1 MPPSF
6 VTLSLPFGEGAIHP
20 VVFFD
25 ETAMLLADCGYPG
38 AFPALLTAFETA
50 GLTMN
55 RLTHLFLT
63 HHDHDHMGTAAE
75 CKRRFPHLQIVTHAL
90 EAPYVDGTKE
100 PLRLKQAKALQQ
112 TLPEDRQASGLA
124 FMDYL
129 RTVEPVSPDRLIQD
143 GDTLPVCGGIQVLHT
158 PGHTAGHCALLSNSL
173 GVIAAGD
180 AAVIEHGVLI
190 IANPEFAENLPQAEA
205 SLSLLLHTYS
215 SVPTI
220 ACCHGGL
227 WTRPQPHD
235 TITRVS

>member
-6 VTLSLPFGEGAIHP
+6 VVLSLPFGEGSIHP

-25 ETAMLLADCGYPG
+25 ETSMLLIDCGYPG
-38 AFPALLTAFETA
+38 AFPALQAAFSAA
-50 GLTMN
+50 GLMMD

-75 CKRRFPHLQIVTHAL
+75 CKRRFPHIQIVTHAL
-90 EAPYVDGTKE
+90 EAPYVDGTEE

-112 TLPEDRQASGLA
+112 TLVENQQASGLA

-129 RTVEPVSPDRLIQD
+129 RTVEPVTPDALVQD
-143 GDTLPVCGGIQVLHT
+143 RDTLPVCGGIQVLHT
-158 PGHTAGHCALLSNSL
+158 PGHTAGHSALLSSAL

-180 AAVIEHGVLI
+180 AAVIENGALI
-190 IANPEFAENLPQAEA
+190 TANPEFAENLTQAEA
-205 SLSLLLHTYS
+205 SLSLLLHTYACI
-215 SVPTI
+215 PTI

-227 WTRPQPHD
+227 WTRQQ
-235 TITRVS
+235 RN